1 MQKLLEILNSVGE
14 NVWAAFFALLG
25 CAMGILSIS
34 HREIFPA
41 ATALISMGALAF
53 KGDRS
58 R

>member
-1 MQKLLEILNSVGE
+1 MQKFLDLLNGISE

-25 CAMGILSIS
+25 SAMGLLSIS

-58 R
+58 K